1 MALWPPHIPPQTEA
15 HAEHGRLG
23 AGPWVWQ
30 LWIVVPLLVL
40 ATAALSTWMVLRA
53 NQSAAIAQLQTQQ
66 IDETELI
73 ARLIGSKLE
82 QSHRVLST
90 VAAAAA
96 PWALDSKP
104 TMEWLID
111 QGLPATRYF
120 DSLVFARGAQVFR
133 LNFRTGADAGEEIE
147 PVERDLL
154 RRVMMDGKPQVSEPL
169 KSSLG
174 GPSIALGLPLRDKD
188 GEVQGAMAGV
198 LRLQSQSLLPASLAA
213 QSSGGSQ
220 LVVMTADG
228 IVISHPDPARILG
241 AAADEPA
248 LAQALQLWRD
258 RPSGAS
264 KSNAL
269 AQWSAPVLISVADI
283 PSARWLVVRVVDRAP
298 MLPLAQQLGAAW
310 WIFALPVAIA
320 LLALA
325 WLWWHTKRLR
335 AMAAGLAPV
344 PDGEP
349 QLVDDELGR
358 IAQRLQWQDA
368 QQISL
373 AQRLRTQVRLN
384 EGVLVHAPFAFL
396 LLKNELIAEV
406 SQALAHFL
414 GYDRQD
420 LMGRS
425 VHMLSAAADDFDE
438 LWLQLAPSLQRHGS
452 AEAQVALRHQSGATV
467 AATVQLVQV
476 EHGGP
481 GLMWCFIRPGGTK
494 ATGQSVGRI
503 DKLTQ
508 LPNYDALF
516 LHLGAV
522 LQGLR
527 DVPADAAP
535 VLFYVNVDNMS
546 AINALAGHAQGDIV
560 LQHVAHQ
567 LQLLQPFQGF
577 TARVAGDKF
586 ALVLRQ
592 CSREKADTLAAQ
604 LCETLQDWMPELRGR
619 HFVVTVSV
627 GLLRLGLQ
635 FHDAQHIIREADMA
649 CYGAKRHGGN
659 TARWGDVPQLPAQA
673 QAQAAR

>member
-1 MALWPPHIPPQTEA
+1 MALWSPHLPHQTDA
-15 HAEHGRLG
+15 HAESGRLG

-30 LWIVVPLLVL
+30 LWIVVPILLL
-40 ATAALSTWMVLRA
+40 ATAALSTWMVMRA
-53 NQSAAIAQLQTQQ
+53 NQATAAVQLQNQQ
-66 IDETELI
+66 ADETELI

-82 QSHRVLST
+82 QSQKVLTT
-90 VAAAAA
+90 VAEAAA

-104 TMEWLID
+104 TLEWLID

-120 DSLVFARGAQVFR
+120 DSLVFARETRVFR
-133 LNFRTGADAGEEIE
+133 LNFRTGEEEGPEIE

-154 RRVMMDGKPQVSEPL
+154 RRVMVDGKPQVSEPM
-169 KSSLG
+169 KTAVG
-174 GPSIALGLPLRDKD
+174 GPSIAFGLPLRDKT

-220 LVVMTADG
+220 LVVMTAQG
-228 IVISHPDPARILG
+228 VIISHPDPTRILT
-241 AAADEPA
+241 AATDEPA
-248 LAQALQLWRD
+248 LAQALDLWRD
-258 RPSGAS
+258 KPTTGS
-264 KSNAL
+264 KSSALTQWNAP
-269 AQWSAPVLISVADI
+269 ALISVADI
-283 PSARWLVVRVVDRAP
+283 PSARWLVVRVVDRGQA
-298 MLPLAQQLGAAW
+298 LPLAQQLGAAW
-310 WIFALPVAIA
+310 WIFAVPVGIA
-320 LLALA
+320 LLAVL
-325 WLWWHTKRLR
+325 WLWWHTQRLR
-335 AMAAGLAPV
+335 HMAAALPPV
-344 PDGEP
+344 ADGDP
-349 QLVDDELGR
+349 QWVDDELGR

-368 QQISL
+368 QQVTL

-384 EGVLVHAPFAFL
+384 EGVLVHAPFAFML
-396 LLKNELIAEV
+396 LNNELITEV

-425 VHMLSAAADDFDE
+425 VHMLAAAASDFDE
-438 LWLQLAPSLQRHGS
+438 LWLELAPGLQRHGS

-481 GLMWCFIRPGGTK
+481 GMVWCFIRPGGSK
-494 ATGQSVGRI
+494 VSGQSVGRI

-516 LHLGAV
+516 LHLGAM

-546 AINALAGHAQGDIV
+546 TVNALAGHAQGDIV

-577 TARVAGDKF
+577 AARVAGDKF

-592 CSREKADTLAAQ
+592 CSREKADALATQ

-619 HFVVTVSV
+619 HFAVTVSV

-635 FHDAQHIIREADMA
+635 YSDAQHLIRVADIA
-649 CYGAKRHGGN
+649 CYEAKRNGGN
-659 TARWGDVPQLPAQA
+659 SVRWGDAQQA
-673 QAQAAR
+673 QSKAGR

>member
-1 MALWPPHIPPQTEA
+1 MALWPPHFPPSTDA
-15 HAEHGRLG
+15 HADSGRLG

-40 ATAALSTWMVLRA
+40 ATAALSTWMVMRA
-53 NQSAAIAQLQTQQ
+53 NQSAAIAQQQ
-66 IDETELI
+66 SQQVDETELI

-82 QSHRVLST
+82 QSHKVLTT
-90 VAAAAA
+90 VAETAA
-96 PWALDSKP
+96 PWALDSRP
-104 TMEWLID
+104 TLEWLID
-111 QGLPATRYF
+111 QGLTATRYF

-133 LNFRTGADAGEEIE
+133 LNFRTGAGEGGEIE

-154 RRVMMDGKPQVSEPL
+154 RRVMVDGKPQVSEPM
-169 KSSLG
+169 KTATG
-174 GPSIALGLPLRDKD
+174 GPSIAFGLPLRDKA

-220 LVVMTADG
+220 LVVMTTDG
-228 IVISHPDPARILG
+228 VIISHPEPARILS

-248 LAQALQLWRD
+248 LAQALQLWRG
-258 RPSGAS
+258 RPSSGNRS
-264 KSNAL
+264 SAL
-269 AQWSAPVLISVADI
+269 AQWRAPALISVADI
-283 PSARWLVVRVVDRAP
+283 PSARWLVVRVADRAQA
-298 MLPLAQQLGAAW
+298 LPLTQQIGMTW
-310 WIFALPVAIA
+310 WIFAVPVGMA

-325 WLWWHTKRLR
+325 WLWWHTQRLR

-344 PDGEP
+344 PDEDP
-349 QLVDDELGR
+349 QLKDDELGR

-373 AQRLRTQVRLN
+373 AQRLRTQVGLN
-384 EGVLVHAPFAFL
+384 EGVLVHAPFVFM
-396 LLKNELIAEV
+396 LLKNERIAEV

-414 GYDRQD
+414 GYERQD
-420 LMGRS
+420 LTGRS
-425 VHMLSAAADDFDE
+425 VHMLAATAHELEE
-438 LWLQLAPSLQRHGS
+438 LWLELAPGLQRHGT

-476 EHGGP
+476 ESGGP
-481 GLMWCFIRPGGTK
+481 GLMWCFVRPGVAK
-494 ATGQSVGRI
+494 AGGQSVGRI

-508 LPNYDALF
+508 LPNYDALL
-516 LHLGAV
+516 LHLSAM

-546 AINALAGHAQGDIV
+546 SVNALAGHAQGDIV
-560 LQHVAHQ
+560 LQYVAHQ
-567 LQLLQPFQGF
+567 LQTLQPFEGF
-577 TARVAGDKF
+577 AARVAGDTF

-592 CSREKADTLAAQ
+592 CSRDKADALAAQ
-604 LCETLQDWMPELRGR
+604 LCEAMQDWMPELRGR

-635 FHDAQHIIREADMA
+635 FSDAQHIIRVADMA
-649 CYGAKRHGGN
+649 CYDAKRHGGN
-659 TARWGDVPQLPAQA
+659 SARWGDVPQPQVK
-673 QAQAAR
+673 AAR